1 VKRPKG
7 ERRRGNRLWRVET
20 PEGPVLQKFYRPKAG
35 LLRDAW
41 RGVMS
46 RIVRGASGS
55 SPDVRCRTEGE
66 LLALWREAGVDVP
79 RDLTESHR
87 HLAGPR
93 VRILEWV
100 EGVPLSDVLAA
111 AGSNRAARDT
121 LLKSAGVAWGK
132 RHAAAEDRRDPRLVQ
147 FHAGFMHL
155 LVSNERMVAI
165 DLEQGYLPVARELA
179 PVVLLA
185 RLAREV
191 AACLR
196 TLAKHRDDATLRAD
210 LAALAAGHPRPA
222 LLLAAAGHA
231 LRGGGP
237 LRGLVRALDRR
248 RAEKERPLRMLEEIL
263 AKPSAGR

>member
-1 VKRPKG
+1 LKRRG
-7 ERRRGNRLWRVET
+7 ADGRRGNRLWRVET
-20 PEGPVLQKFYRPKAG
+20 PAGPVLQKFYRAKAG
-35 LLRDAW
+35 RLRDAW

-46 RIVRGASGS
+46 RVVRGASGS
-55 SPDVRCRTEGE
+55 SPDARCRVEGE

-79 RDLTESHR
+79 RDLTAEHR

-111 AGSNRAARDT
+111 AGSDRRSRDALLRAAG
-121 LLKSAGVAWGK
+121 AAWGR
-132 RHAAAEDRRDPRLVQ
+132 RHAAAEDRKDPRLVQ

-155 LVSNERMVAI
+155 LVAEERIVAI
-165 DLEQGYLPVARELA
+165 DLEQGYLPGG
-179 PVVLLA
+179 PVLP

-196 TLAKHRDDATLRAD
+196 TLAKGRDDATLRAD

-222 LLLAAAGHA
+222 LLLAATGRA

-263 AKPSAGR
+263 SKASAPR